1 MSLSARLRMGRRA
14 VMKGLNANRVLPA
27 IVLVVIGLAATATAS
42 ASEPPTF
49 VTNTIDETQFLPF
62 TSAACGFPVYERD
75 TGTATTMLT
84 TLPDGSTKAQ
94 DIAVR
99 ITVTFYSTDPAH
111 PNTLITRGV
120 GGLAEIDHP
129 DGSVT
134 ILFHGQNGHVTMAG
148 EGIVWASSGLTR
160 LEIDASGN
168 VTETEHGNF
177 SPNRSGICPLL

>member
-1 MSLSARLRMGRRA
+1 MSRRNRLFA
-14 VMKGLNANRVLPA
+14 AT
-27 IVLVVIGLAATATAS
+27 LVVALAISVAAAANAS
-42 ASEPPTF
+42 RQPTL
-49 VTNTIDETQFLPF
+49 VTSKVDETQFLPF
-62 TSAACGFPVYERD
+62 TTAACGFPIYEHD
-75 TGTATTMLT
+75 TGTVTTMLT
-84 TLPDGSTKAQ
+84 TLPDGSSKAQ

-111 PNTLITRGV
+111 PNLVTTRGV
-120 GGLAEIDHP
+120 GGFAEIDRP

-160 LEIDASGN
+160 LEIDANGN
-168 VTETEHGNF
+168 VAEVEHGNF